1 MEASVADNRKGLL
14 TADLVP
20 SRPRWAA
27 WPALVVALGLLLAG
41 TAAAGAQDAA
51 VLANA
56 RCSGCHGEGGNNVDS
71 FFPRLAGQ
79 QKDYI
84 ISRLKGFAD
93 VKRVDLHAQFF
104 MTTTAMRLSQ
114 AQVESLAAYYA
125 KVPVASPP
133 PGDSALSKRGE
144 VIYRRPTANANG
156 KPCIA
161 CHGENALGA
170 GAVPRLAGQHADYL
184 ERQLALF
191 KVGLHRND
199 VAHAN
204 VKNLIADDIVA
215 LAAYLEH
222 L

>member
-1 MEASVADNRKGLL
+1 MGASVADNRTGLL
-14 TADLVP
+14 SADPLP
-20 SRPRWAA
+20 GKPRGERWSAI
-27 WPALVVALGLLLAG
+27 VVALGLLLAG

-51 VLANA
+51 VLANT

-84 ISRLKGFAD
+84 VSRLKGFAD

-125 KVPVASPP
+125 KAPVAAPP
-133 PGDSALSKRGE
+133 PGDTALSQRGE
-144 VIYRRPTANANG
+144 LIYRRPMASADG
-156 KPCIA
+156 QACAA

-170 GAVPRLAGQHADYL
+170 GAIPRLAGQHADYL

-204 VKNLIADDIVA
+204 VKNLTADDIVA